1 MLLRAICVHFILH
14 RVLRSQRSHSFQLM
28 HLLVVGSV
36 QQTADAETN
45 KCENMSLQAVELS

>member
-14 RVLRSQRSHSFQLM
+14 RILRSQRSHSSQLM